1 MNESD
6 KAGEVKKQL
15 STLNLKHKENKQ
27 RKGKGNIQKC
37 NVILKKSQKKKR
49 IRNGN
54 KMPTSL
60 SSCCQ
65 VVPISK
71 CVWKVFTFYLNAVW
85 NSEFLFNSAPNWEP
99 IKKNFLAQTDPHKDT
114 ETNM

>member
-60 SSCCQ
+60 LSSG
-65 VVPISK
+65 
-71 CVWKVFTFYLNAVW
+71 
-85 NSEFLFNSAPNWEP
+85 PN
-99 IKKNFLAQTDPHKDT
+99 Q
-114 ETNM
+114 

>member
-6 KAGEVKKQL
+6 KAGEVKKPL
-15 STLNLKHKENKQ
+15 STLNLKQKENKQ

-37 NVILKKSQKKKR
+37 NVIFQKSQKKKR

-54 KMPTSL
+54 KKPSSL

-65 VVPISK
+65 VVPISR
-71 CVWKVFTFYLNAVW
+71 CVKGVHLYLCAVW
-85 NSEFLFNSAPNWEP
+85 NSEFPFNPHIILP
-99 IKKNFLAQTDPHKDT
+99 QT
-114 ETNM
+114 ENQ

>member
-37 NVILKKSQKKKR
+37 NVILKNHKRKKGFEMVIKCLQAYLLVVKWSQSVSVCER
-49 IRNGN
+49 CS
-54 KMPTSL
+54 PL
-60 SSCCQ
+60 
-65 VVPISK
+65 PK
-71 CVWKVFTFYLNAVW
+71 CSMK
-85 NSEFLFNSAPNWEP
+85 
-99 IKKNFLAQTDPHKDT
+99 Q
-114 ETNM
+114 

>member
-49 IRNGN
+49 IRNG
-54 KMPTSL
+54 
-60 SSCCQ
+60 C
-65 VVPISK
+65 
-71 CVWKVFTFYLNAVW
+71 
-85 NSEFLFNSAPNWEP
+85 
-99 IKKNFLAQTDPHKDT
+99 
-114 ETNM
+114 

>member
-37 NVILKKSQKKKR
+37 NVILA
-49 IRNGN
+49 
-54 KMPTSL
+54 
-60 SSCCQ
+60 
-65 VVPISK
+65 VPISK
-71 CVWKVFTFYLNAVW
+71 CVWKVFTFTWMQYETV
-85 NSEFLFNSAPNWEP
+85 
-99 IKKNFLAQTDPHKDT
+99 NFPLILPQT
-114 ETNM
+114 ENQ